1 MARTDAGDDD
11 VELLRRASRGDQA
24 AAAEFYRRQAQYV
37 WSVVRRFALDDDEAM
52 DASQEA
58 FLRIFRGSTF
68 SGKSS
73 LRTWVFRVATSAAID
88 LLRSPRGQR
97 HDTLDAAH
105 DHPQSE
111 AEADPALRARIATAI
126 AQLPVAQRE
135 VFVLCEIM
143 DVQHEEVAAML
154 GVPIGTSRRRLFDA
168 KARLRT
174 ALAGVMQEWKR

>member
-1 MARTDAGDDD
+1 MARADAGDDD
-11 VELLRRASRGDQA
+11 VELLRRATRGDQA

-37 WSVVRRFALDDDEAM
+37 WSVVRRFSLDDDEAM

-73 LRTWVFRVATSAAID
+73 LRTWIFRVATSAAID
-88 LLRSPRGQR
+88 LLRSPRAQR
-97 HDTLDAAH
+97 HDALEAAH
-105 DHPQSE
+105 GPLSEPQG
-111 AEADPALRARIATAI
+111 DPALRARIATAI

-143 DVQHEEVAAML
+143 DVQHDEAAAML
-154 GVPIGTSRRRLFDA
+154 GVPVGTSRRRLFDA
-168 KARLRT
+168 KARLR
-174 ALAGVMQEWKR
+174 AVLADVMQEWKR